1 MLIHGPKLTVE
12 QMSVLLHSG
21 MVSRCSRLGLVGAET
36 TKKGYRT
43 LVESRNAGVGENNDS
58 VMGVLLEMWSGRR
71 WKRPVAWSHDARSIV
86 STERGGADVQKIGLG
101 EGIFWT
107 F

>member
-21 MVSRCSRLGLVGAET
+21 MVSRCSRVWLVGAET

-43 LVESRNAGVGENNDS
+43 LVGSRNAGVGKNSDS
-58 VMGVLLEMWSGRR
+58 VMGALLEMWSGGR
-71 WKRPVAWSHDARSIV
+71 WKRPVAWSHNARSIV
-86 STERGGADVQKIGLG
+86 CTERYGTDVHKIGLG